1 MMYRM
6 RRASLFLVIAL
17 VLGCAAPAQARPY
30 WKKQIDR
37 IVAGKQIGVSLRDN
51 GSFLYRHRDRIKRAP
66 ASNEKLLMSMA
77 LFKRLGE
84 DFSFETS
91 VLAASAPFAGLVT
104 GDVYLSG
111 QGDPSVSS
119 GRSFSRYFPFQT
131 TSLGT
136 LARAIAKTVD
146 RIQGSVIGNTGYFAR
161 DWFAPGWGPTF
172 PDYEVPLA
180 SSLALDANSKD
191 GYHIKNPEWRAAR
204 TLTKKLENLG
214 VEVQGGPK
222 AGPMPSDL
230 TPIATTGSVSLA
242 SMVSYTNRVSSN
254 FFAEM
259 FGKRLG
265 LELFGAPGT
274 ISKGARAIE
283 RYARR
288 RGVTL
293 TAHDSSGLSYSNR
306 VSASGIVK
314 LLGQAEASEPFYEVL
329 RDGLP
334 TGGQGTL
341 QDRLHGVDVRAKTG
355 SLNGVS
361 ALSGWVYLERTG
373 SWAEFSI
380 LSSGLSYYPSKNVE
394 DRIVRVIEELGR

>member
-17 VLGCAAPAQARPY
+17 VLGYAAPAHARPY

-77 LFKRLGE
+77 LFKELGE
-84 DFSFETS
+84 DFTFETS

-104 GDVYLSG
+104 SDVYLSG
-111 QGDPSVSS
+111 RGDPSVSS
-119 GRSFSRYFPFQT
+119 GPSFSRWFPFET
-131 TSLGT
+131 TSLGA
-136 LARAIAKTVD
+136 LARSIAKTVD

-161 DWFAPGWGPTF
+161 DWFAPGWGSTF

-180 SSLALDANSKD
+180 SALALNANSKN

-204 TLTKKLENLG
+204 TLTRKLENLG
-214 VEVQGGPK
+214 VAVQGGPK
-222 AGPMPSDL
+222 AGPMPDDL
-230 TPIATTGSVSLA
+230 IPLATTTSVPIS
-242 SMVSYTNRVSSN
+242 SMVTFTNRVSSN

-265 LELFGAPGT
+265 VEIFGAPGT
-274 ISKGARAIE
+274 IAKGARAIE

-306 VSASGIVK
+306 VSPSGIVK
-314 LLGQAEASEPFYEVL
+314 LLGQVEAAEPFYEVL

-341 QDRLHGVDVRAKTG
+341 EDRLHGVQLRAKTG
-355 SLNGVS
+355 SLNGIS
-361 ALSGWVYLERTG
+361 ALSGWVFLERTG

-380 LSSGLSYYPSKNVE
+380 LSSGMSYYPSKHVE
-394 DRIVRVIEELGR
+394 DRIVRVIEELAR